1 MSQFPTDFWLNFD
14 AFLELIQNRF
24 FRIYAWEKCQEL
36 IQKNLICVII
46 ITVSVHHW
54 VFFNEISRNHEFL
67 QIHFHRYL
75 HLNIILTKTFQCFFD
90 SFFQHTFE
98 ETLKKFHFW
107 KILIFLIKI
116 WKMDP
121 FLATFDAHL
130 WARRP
135 LHDRWFQT
143 PIFWNLVFECFHK

>member
-1 MSQFPTDFWLNFD
+1 MLYKNVSVFSGRF
-14 AFLELIQNRF
+14 LIQNQCSKSAYFTFHVACEIVLYKKVSVFSNIFLIEFQRF

-75 HLNIILTKTFQCFFD
+75 HLNIILTKTFQHFFV
-90 SFFQHTFE
+90 FIFQHTFE
-98 ETLKKFHFW
+98 ETLKKSHF
-107 KILIFLIKI
+107 
-116 WKMDP
+116 
-121 FLATFDAHL
+121 
-130 WARRP
+130 
-135 LHDRWFQT
+135 
-143 PIFWNLVFECFHK
+143 